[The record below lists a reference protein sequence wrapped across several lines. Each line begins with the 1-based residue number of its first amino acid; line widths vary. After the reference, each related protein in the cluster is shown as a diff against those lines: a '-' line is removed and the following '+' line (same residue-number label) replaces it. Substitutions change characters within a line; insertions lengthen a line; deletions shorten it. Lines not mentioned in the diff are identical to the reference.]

1 MSKPGKNKL
10 KKTLKISAV
19 EYVISHR
26 SFKLQKFKLFWHII
40 WANNQEIEALTH

>member
-10 KKTLKISAV
+10 KKALKISAV
-19 EYVISHR
+19 EHVISHK

-40 WANNQEIEALTH
+40 